1 MDNRETSTSSS
12 DDPILKSHPFSG
24 VTIKGRGDV
33 GRVYFVR
40 RPSRQSFGFRAA
52 ASSGPIPKAPGSAGG
67 YLLAAIGAVYCW
79 LGNADC
85 RRAAPSA
92 GRTPEATWLLA
103 VRSPSTSCPSGG
115 RVSGLLPTQALDGLY
130 GAAGTMP
137 AEEFEF
143 LVLECVCGP
152 EELFQ
157 LLPCP
162 GRKVADVLQI
172 GLERGAVGH
181 REHTVVP
188 FLLAL
193 GLLLDLEDP
202 DGFASKHHAGI
213 GLRVVDDQ
221 NVERVAVF
229 RLGRRNEAPVVRIGE
244 ASHQRLG
251 KREHAQ
257 RRIEVQLAAT
267 AARRLDDSV
276 NVLVVC
282 PCRN

>member
-1 MDNRETSTSSS
+1 MRFALQNSYYVCCWEKSGST
-12 DDPILKSHPFSG
+12 
-24 VTIKGRGDV
+24 
-33 GRVYFVR
+33 
-40 RPSRQSFGFRAA
+40 A
-52 ASSGPIPKAPGSAGG
+52 AS
-67 YLLAAIGAVYCW
+67 L
-79 LGNADC
+79 
-85 RRAAPSA
+85 RRD
-92 GRTPEATWLLA
+92 TT
-103 VRSPSTSCPSGG
+103 CPSGG

-188 FLLAL
+188 FLLVL

-213 GLRVVDDQ
+213 GLRVD
-221 NVERVAVF
+221 RKST
-229 RLGRRNEAPVVRIGE
+229 RLNS
-244 ASHQRLG
+244 SHG
-251 KREHAQ
+251 Y
-257 RRIEVQLAAT
+257 I
-267 AARRLDDSV
+267 SY
-276 NVLVVC
+276 
-282 PCRN
+282 